1 MASKNRL
8 DQAAGASIGGFF
20 SKSDESKPEPEQTAR
35 ESRKPPYT
43 DEQMDEALKTV
54 YRTGKQQD
62 GADYLQI
69 NKGTFSKKIR
79 EIEEKEPER
88 VKRLKAEVEAERR
101 EKLLQ
106 EYEESVSAIPNNRT
120 EKTFEMLL
128 EYATKEEL
136 EIMQGGNGSESDWD
150 KILKELI
157 KRKSESI
164 TQAPQKPETAPEPHE
179 PIQTP
184 VAEEKAEEKPN
195 TKQKKQVFSFRAT
208 LDNIADW
215 KAYATAT
222 GQTME
227 NVGTAAMNEYLDRH
241 KLTGAEQAIFEA
253 MKSKNEK

>member
-8 DQAAGASIGGFF
+8 DQAAGASIDNFF
-20 SKSDESKPEPEQTAR
+20 SKADESKPEQTAR

-88 VKRLKAEVEAERR
+88 VKRLKAEVEAE
-101 EKLLQ
+101 KDT
-106 EYEESVSAIPNNRT
+106 P
-120 EKTFEMLL
+120 
-128 EYATKEEL
+128 
-136 EIMQGGNGSESDWD
+136 
-150 KILKELI
+150 
-157 KRKSESI
+157 
-164 TQAPQKPETAPEPHE
+164 QAPQKPETAPEPHE

>member
-20 SKSDESKPEPEQTAR
+20 SKSDESKPEPTAR
-35 ESRKPPYT
+35 ESRKLPYT

-88 VKRLKAEVEAERR
+88 VKRLKAEVEAE
-101 EKLLQ
+101 KDT
-106 EYEESVSAIPNNRT
+106 P
-120 EKTFEMLL
+120 
-128 EYATKEEL
+128 
-136 EIMQGGNGSESDWD
+136 
-150 KILKELI
+150 
-157 KRKSESI
+157 
-164 TQAPQKPETAPEPHE
+164 QAPQKPETAPEPQE
-179 PIQTP
+179 PIKSTP
-184 VAEEKAEEKPN
+184 AEEKAEEKPN

-253 MKSKNEK
+253 MKAKSEK

>member
-20 SKSDESKPEPEQTAR
+20 SKSDESKTEPEQTAR

-88 VKRLKAEVEAERR
+88 VKRLKAEVEAEHKDRH
-101 EKLLQ
+101 EHL
-106 EYEESVSAIPNNRT
+106 T
-120 EKTFEMLL
+120 
-128 EYATKEEL
+128 ATIE
-136 EIMQGGNGSESDWD
+136 
-150 KILKELI
+150 
-157 KRKSESI
+157 KSEKQEPQYM
-164 TQAPQKPETAPEPHE
+164 TLKVAEVPQEAPKQFELHKS
-179 PIQTP
+179 TP
-184 VAEEKAEEKPN
+184 AEEKAEEKPN

>member
-43 DEQMDEALKTV
+43 DEQMNEALKTV

-79 EIEEKEPER
+79 EIEEKEPKR
-88 VKRLKAEVEAERR
+88 VERLKAEVEAE
-101 EKLLQ
+101 KDT
-106 EYEESVSAIPNNRT
+106 P
-120 EKTFEMLL
+120 
-128 EYATKEEL
+128 
-136 EIMQGGNGSESDWD
+136 
-150 KILKELI
+150 
-157 KRKSESI
+157 
-164 TQAPQKPETAPEPHE
+164 QAPQKPETAPEPQE
-179 PIQTP
+179 PIKSTP
-184 VAEEKAEEKPN
+184 AEEKAEEKPN

-253 MKSKNEK
+253 MKAKSEK